1 MMGMLVKILERL
13 IWISPDAGKQHG
25 LQVLSTA
32 VGKYCEISWY
42 RADVKLI
49 FRVKLIHVL
58 SPKQLKDGDAIH

>member
-1 MMGMLVKILERL
+1 MAYKY
-13 IWISPDAGKQHG
+13 SQ
-25 LQVLSTA
+25 QVL